1 MTKKTAKTSP
11 KKKLA
16 TKPKAKSRKKKP
28 LAAKLTWNP
37 DAKLSLS
44 EELFCRYYVLN
55 EETRRN
61 GTRSYDAAYDKK
73 LDEQPTDDAVYQLIP
88 SDIEG
93 EPPQKKMVQAS
104 SYTRCENVCAQGA
117 RQLLRKPQISKRITQ
132 LLNEMLTTEFVDG
145 ELAKV
150 IAQDAELKPKVS
162 AIAEY
167 NKVAGR
173 STASEVKHTH
183 VFEQYDNMTDEELER
198 HLAQGEKFFKKL

>member
-1 MTKKTAKTSP
+1 MPKTKAKTSP
-11 KKKLA
+11 KKKVTKTA
-16 TKPKAKSRKKKP
+16 KPKSKKKP
-28 LAAKLTWNP
+28 LGAKLEWNP
-37 DAKLSLS
+37 DEKLTLN

-61 GTRSYDAAYDKK
+61 GTWSYSAAYDKK
-73 LDEQPTDDAVYQLIP
+73 LEDQPTDDAVYQIVP
-88 SDIEG
+88 SEYEG
-93 EPPQKKMVQAS
+93 EPPQKKMVQDSSFNRCQNYCAS
-104 SYTRCENVCAQGA
+104 EATR
-117 RQLLRKPQISKRITQ
+117 LLRKPKISKRITQ
-132 LLNEMLTTEFVDG
+132 LLNELLTNEFVDG

-162 AIAEY
+162 AIVEY

-198 HLAQGEKFFKKL
+198 HLAQSEKFFKKL